1 MSDHFGML
9 CIKGLKKAPL
19 LIFTCPNLMRQQ
31 RRSGIFIVYFEH
43 ILLIVLAYIVNFE
56 HVIAGWHF

>member
-1 MSDHFGML
+1 
-9 CIKGLKKAPL
+9 
-19 LIFTCPNLMRQQ
+19 MRQQ

-56 HVIAGWHF
+56 HVIAGWHFWQGLKYLSEKA